1 VQRAKYGG
9 KIALSC
15 GPHSRVD
22 DQTYHSGDAMAAARV
37 TRQAGRKG
45 FADIVA
51 SLPNIRHGAVA
62 DMERTLHDPQLV
74 EFRFD

>member
-1 VQRAKYGG
+1 
-9 KIALSC
+9 
-15 GPHSRVD
+15 
-22 DQTYHSGDAMAAARV
+22 MAATCV
-37 TRQAGRKG
+37 THQAGRKG

-62 DMERTLHDPQLV
+62 DMERTLRDSQLV